1 MRRREFITLFGG
13 TAAAWPLAARAQQ
26 PVMPVVGSLY
36 GTSAAK
42 WTAPMAG
49 FRRGL
54 SEMGFAEGRNVFV
67 EYRWADG
74 HFDRMAEMAA
84 DLVGRNVAVIL
95 VGGSTAGVR
104 AALSATR
111 TIPIVF
117 TTASDPVATGLVASL
132 NRPGGNATGVTVI
145 AVALGAKKVELLHEM
160 IPRAT
165 KIAFLANPNNPGT
178 VEVESPGVHSAAHRL
193 GLELIVLNAS
203 TASEIESSLVSAAQ
217 QGATGVYIGADA
229 FLVEHREQIA
239 ALGRRHTLATM
250 SPDRNAVVAGG
261 LMSYGPSQVEM
272 YRQAGVYVG
281 RILKGDK
288 PADLPVLQPT
298 KFELVINR
306 KTAKALG
313 LRIPPALLAVADEV
327 IE

>member
-1 MRRREFITLFGG
+1 MLIDRKLKPLASTVAGTVLCDQAITLRSARSRLWWGRRSRLAHHPMTTRFSANGISRSSFGRSRASMTRQASDATLAGMLPRSPLRAPPASDGGEPRRR
-13 TAAAWPLAARAQQ
+13 Q
-26 PVMPVVGSLY
+26 
-36 GTSAAK
+36 
-42 WTAPMAG
+42 
-49 FRRGL
+49 RR
-54 SEMGFAEGRNVFV
+54 
-67 EYRWADG
+67 
-74 HFDRMAEMAA
+74 
-84 DLVGRNVAVIL
+84 
-95 VGGSTAGVR
+95 
-104 AALSATR
+104 
-111 TIPIVF
+111 
-117 TTASDPVATGLVASL
+117 ASDMVLGRRHVAKAQWGPAEP
-132 NRPGGNATGVTVI
+132 RRETVI

-160 IPRAT
+160 IPKAT

-178 VEVESPGVHSAAHRL
+178 VEVESPDIHSAAHRL

-288 PADLPVLQPT
+288 PADLPVMQAT
-298 KFELVINR
+298 KFVFVINMR
-306 KTAKALG
+306 TVKALG
-313 LRIPPALLAVADEV
+313 LIVPPGLLAIADEV